1 MLDVTTATVST
12 ANVPQAA
19 SSVKGTQ
26 DDLMRIRVS
35 HLRAGERGP
44 LVSCHRMPPSLGWAA
59 GTGGEWMAGH
69 DAAVS
74 CEGPFGFARV
84 CQPTPLWMC
93 PRVAEHCARA
103 ASLLAV
109 VPEQSAAF
117 SEPLTQRWHH
127 VCAHLHCHM
136 RCQPSL
142 GSLRRSLTL
151 SGAW

>member
-1 MLDVTTATVST
+1 MDELAAAAEVDAIATLGADEDVPMLDVTTATVST

-69 DAAVS
+69 DAAVRGLS
-74 CEGPFGFARV
+74 RS
-84 CQPTPLWMC
+84 L
-93 PRVAEHCARA
+93 EHRCARLYPSGCA
-103 ASLLAV
+103 RTW
-109 VPEQSAAF
+109 QS
-117 SEPLTQRWHH
+117 T
-127 VCAHLHCHM
+127 
-136 RCQPSL
+136 
-142 GSLRRSLTL
+142 
-151 SGAW
+151 